1 MIFENNTA
9 YQTYRVFVSIFG
21 TLGMVVATSPMKKN
35 YKRNLLFLGG
45 YAIYAI
51 ICTFFFMHV
60 WGVLSF
66 LRSVIITISLP
77 GVITIYMTA
86 ETSVSR
92 HIFKCLSQLLLSLYL
107 LISVTLLNTLFQ
119 GTLLSNAIL
128 LLSGYLF
135 AIALEFFVLR
145 RTFLDI
151 NRINTRGWS
160 ILSLIPIAFFLFVM
174 TLALYPVHYTQNP
187 AFPLLF
193 YLAGAVIAIIYF
205 AVFQYLQ
212 TQYQYQTDEQ
222 SREILEMQIKGIK
235 KHVEDT
241 KQNAEEVKL
250 IWQDTHKML
259 SAITVLAKEGNTK
272 SILDLVSKS
281 SALNRL
287 TTPTHYCSDPILNA
301 TLTAYLGQAKNAGID
316 IEHHL
321 AIPEILPV
329 DPAELSI
336 CFANA
341 LENATKACAELPE
354 NERKIIIRC
363 IYKPAFMFEI
373 ANPYKGQI
381 TFGRNGLPASNQSGH
396 GTGTR
401 SIMAFCEKH
410 DAFYNFSAAGGW
422 FKLMITL

>member
-9 YQTYRVFVSIFG
+9 YQTYRVFVAIFG

-51 ICTFFFMHV
+51 ICTFFFMHF
-60 WGVLSF
+60 WGFLSF

-77 GVITIYMTA
+77 GVIMIYMTT

-151 NRINTRGWS
+151 NRTNTRGWS
-160 ILSLIPIAFFLFVM
+160 ILSLIPISFFLFVM

-193 YLAGAVIAIIYF
+193 
-205 AVFQYLQ
+205 
-212 TQYQYQTDEQ
+212 
-222 SREILEMQIKGIK
+222 
-235 KHVEDT
+235 
-241 KQNAEEVKL
+241 
-250 IWQDTHKML
+250 
-259 SAITVLAKEGNTK
+259 
-272 SILDLVSKS
+272 
-281 SALNRL
+281 
-287 TTPTHYCSDPILNA
+287 
-301 TLTAYLGQAKNAGID
+301 
-316 IEHHL
+316 
-321 AIPEILPV
+321 
-329 DPAELSI
+329 
-336 CFANA
+336 
-341 LENATKACAELPE
+341 
-354 NERKIIIRC
+354 
-363 IYKPAFMFEI
+363 
-373 ANPYKGQI
+373 
-381 TFGRNGLPASNQSGH
+381 
-396 GTGTR
+396 
-401 SIMAFCEKH
+401 
-410 DAFYNFSAAGGW
+410 
-422 FKLMITL
+422 